1 MLTSLLTSLF
11 GSQLVVGG
19 GGANTCVTEAPPE
32 EEVRVREGFGARIR
46 LERGMYEAEEVS
58 KWIVGFKRD

>member
-11 GSQLVVGG
+11 RSHLNIGDGLPINC
-19 GGANTCVTEAPPE
+19 ATEAPA

-46 LERGMYEAEEVS
+46 LERGMHEAEEVS
-58 KWIVGFKRD
+58 KWIVGFKRE